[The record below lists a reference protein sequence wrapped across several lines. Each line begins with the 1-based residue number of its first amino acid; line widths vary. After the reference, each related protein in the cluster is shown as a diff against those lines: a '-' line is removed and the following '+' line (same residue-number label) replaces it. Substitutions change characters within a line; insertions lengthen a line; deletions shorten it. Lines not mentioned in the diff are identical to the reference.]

1 MVPILLPSVRK
12 VRESAREV
20 AAYGLCSYYQQFH
33 IVDESFSQLVSMQ
46 YRLTPATLPYRII
59 VTVLGLG
66 VIVLVVIKLFIHD
79 GDLGIYYGIFI
90 SLAAS
95 IAVIVGGVM
104 LSRERSEGA
113 AAVEP
118 KDRAHSLR

>member
-1 MVPILLPSVRK
+1 MPVSGWDETKLSLFIIIFAFAVIAIVIL
-12 VRESAREV
+12 ARS
-20 AAYGLCSYYQQFH
+20 G
-33 IVDESFSQLVSMQ
+33 